1 MTARILVIEDN
12 PDNMELMTYLLQA
25 YGHATLMARDGEEGL
40 SEARREMP
48 DLIVCDIHLP
58 KMDGYQVIR
67 ALKSDA
73 ALRRIPIVAVT
84 ALAMV
89 GDREKMIAAGFDSYI
104 AKPIV
109 PETFVAQVEEF
120 LRPDQRS
127 ATPPS
132 PPDEPAAAAPPVPF
146 QPPRASVLVV
156 DDAAVNRELLR
167 STLEPFGYAVIQAA
181 SVQQA
186 LELARHNAFDLVL
199 CDLHMPDEDGWD
211 FLRAIKAEPRLGEIP
226 IAIVTASVWGE
237 VDKAK
242 AFELGAC
249 CFILRPVE
257 ISVLLR
263 EIERCVGKR
272 AV

>member
-1 MTARILVIEDN
+1 MTARILLIEDN

-25 YGHATLMARDGEEGL
+25 YGHATLTACDGEEGL
-40 SEARREMP
+40 VNARREMP

-67 ALKSDA
+67 ELKSDT

-89 GDREKMIAAGFDSYI
+89 GDREKMIAAGFDGYI

-109 PETFVAQVEEF
+109 PETFVGQVEEF

-132 PPDEPAAAAPPVPF
+132 LAAEPAAVAPPVTC
-146 QPPRASVLVV
+146 QPPRATVLVV
-156 DDAAVNRELLR
+156 DDVAVNRELLR

-181 SVQQA
+181 CMRQA
-186 LELARHNAFDLVL
+186 LELARHNAFDLIL

-211 FLRAIKAEPRLGEIP
+211 FLRAVRSEPLLGAIP
-226 IAIVTASVWGE
+226 IAILTASVWGE
-237 VDKAK
+237 ADKAK
-242 AFELGAC
+242 ALELGAS
-249 CFILRPVE
+249 CFIMRPVE

-263 EIERCVGKR
+263 EIERCFGKR